1 MAVKRKPAH
10 TPAGKH
16 PPVKAPKRARVS
28 APSPRPRAFVGPG
41 GTETVPSSTPLPV
54 APQVVTP
61 PVGTQLP
68 KRRTPAA
75 GSAPS
80 VAPKPKKAP
89 PKSAHH
95 ATRPKKAPR

>member
-16 PPVKAPKRARVS
+16 PTTAARKKP
-28 APSPRPRAFVGPG
+28 ATRRPQPSPSGPG
-41 GTETVPSSTPLPV
+41 GTQIVPSTTPLPV

-75 GSAPS
+75 GSIPS
-80 VAPKPKKAP
+80 VAPKRKPTPKAQHK
-89 PKSAHH
+89 